1 MNFQTI
7 SVVSCFSHFQTIC
20 TEQSKHHVV
29 YKYANQNEWF
39 GDTVILNTVVTRGGG
54 GTVFPEFIGGGW
66 IRSQNSADVL
76 DAGSLVKSS
85 IPFEISLQVKL
96 LCYLTT

>member
-20 TEQSKHHVV
+20 TEQSKHRVV

-85 IPFEISLQVKL
+85 IPFEISLKVKL